1 MIYEQVTQSSFIDA
15 FRRMGRGEQFS
26 YDALCALFDW
36 YDGYNAEF
44 DHMEFDHMDVIDICC
59 DWAEYDTALEAAIEY
74 GFVKRER
81 DLILIDYDDPSRNVY
96 EVTEEE
102 LEADDEYAQQCEDAA
117 LEWLSDRTTALALD
131 DSGVVILQF

>member
-15 FRRMGRGEQFS
+15 FHRMGRGEQFS

-44 DHMEFDHMDVIDICC
+44 DHMDVMDVIGICC

-74 GFVKRER
+74 GFVKPER
-81 DLILIDYDDPSRNVY
+81 DVDVEAD
-96 EVTEEE
+96 ECEGTAEE
-102 LEADDEYAQQCEDAA
+102 LEAADDYAQRCEDEA
-117 LEWLSDRTTALALD
+117 LEWLSDRTSALALD
-131 DSGVVILQF
+131 NGGVVILQS